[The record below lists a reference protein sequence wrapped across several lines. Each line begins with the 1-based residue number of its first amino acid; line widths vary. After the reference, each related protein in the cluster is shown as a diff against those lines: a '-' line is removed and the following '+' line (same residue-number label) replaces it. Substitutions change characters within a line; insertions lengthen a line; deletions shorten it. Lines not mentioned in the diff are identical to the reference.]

1 MSRCRAGRP
10 EAAEAIWSAR
20 GAAPTS
26 APGASARRIRVR
38 AALQGL
44 AIASAGALAFT
55 VWSRTL
61 GAIAL
66 GLGALVLA
74 AGLASPTGAFRLLEL
89 ALAAAGRATGRALGL
104 LLLVPLFYGFFWPF
118 GRLRRRGRQDRLAR
132 FREPDAASYW
142 EPHRGPRAGSGS
154 ALRQY

>member
-1 MSRCRAGRP
+1 MARCRAGRP

-20 GAAPTS
+20 GAAEEPVR
-26 APGASARRIRVR
+26 AGSARRIRLR

-44 AIASAGALAFT
+44 AIGAAGALACALG
-55 VWSRTL
+55 SRAL
-61 GAIAL
+61 GAVAL
-66 GLGALVLA
+66 GLGALVLGI
-74 AGLASPTGAFRLLEL
+74 GLASPQGGFRVLEL

-118 GRLRRRGRQDRLAR
+118 GRLLRRGRRDRLAR
-132 FREPDAASYW
+132 FLEPDAASYW